1 MFFLWNFGKFSR
13 HFFTVYFWMALS
25 VESNREYSKRLFK
38 LLNNAHLLG
47 KFQIT
52 LTKFAE
58 IRGWNVPKCGKKFGW
73 NQFDCFPSRETIRTF
88 SNNILVQTTE
98 IYYQI
103 YYQLC
108 LIEISALWSKYFLRY
123 IHKFVNRG
131 IKK

>member
-1 MFFLWNFGKFSR
+1 
-13 HFFTVYFWMALS
+13 MALS

-52 LTKFAE
+52 LTKLQRSGGE
-58 IRGWNVPKCGKKFGW
+58 TCQNVVK
-73 NQFDCFPSRETIRTF
+73 NFPSWETIRTF
-88 SNNILVQTTE
+88 SNNVLVQTTE

-108 LIEISALWSKYFLRY
+108 LIEISAL
-123 IHKFVNRG
+123 
-131 IKK
+131 